1 MHNVNSMSFIL
12 RFGLGKNGDWA
23 IGGAPMMRRMSS
35 LRWSG
40 HLHLGKEHMHGNCHE
55 GMMFLIGLSLIL
67 PASIWVKHHMVG

>member
-1 MHNVNSMSFIL
+1 
-12 RFGLGKNGDWA
+12 
-23 IGGAPMMRRMSS
+23 MMRRMSS

-40 HLHLGKEHMHGNCHE
+40 HLHLGKEQMHGNCHE